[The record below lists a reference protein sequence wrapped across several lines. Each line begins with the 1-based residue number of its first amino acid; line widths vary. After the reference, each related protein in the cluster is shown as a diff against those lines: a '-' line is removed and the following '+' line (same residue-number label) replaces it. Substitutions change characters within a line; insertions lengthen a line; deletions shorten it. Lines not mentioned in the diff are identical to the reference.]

1 MKPAE
6 ATKTL
11 VLVGAGGHAKVLLSL
26 AKSAGFEV
34 LGVCGPEFESR
45 EIKEWRGIKVLG
57 GDSSI
62 EQLDPKKIGL
72 INGVGHV
79 MHNTIRRAI
88 FERYRDKGFNF
99 PALIHPFSSID
110 PSVSLGQGVQVMAG
124 AVIQADSVIGEN
136 TIINSRAS
144 IDHDCIVNANVHIA
158 PGVVVCGSTT
168 IGAGAFIGAG
178 ATIIQSLI
186 VGENAVV
193 GAGSVLVR
201 SLPANC
207 MSLGIKPHVTQ
218 RQQN

>member
-6 ATKTL
+6 AAKTL

-34 LGVCGPEFESR
+34 IGVCAPEFESR

-62 EQLDPKKIGL
+62 EQLDPQRIGL
-72 INGVGHV
+72 INGIGHV
-79 MHNTIRRAI
+79 MHNSVRKTI
-88 FERYRDKGFNF
+88 FERYRTKGFSF
-99 PALIHPFSSID
+99 PALIHPFSSVD

-158 PGVVVCGSTT
+158 PGAVVCGSST
-168 IGAGAFIGAG
+168 IGCDAFIGAG
-178 ATIIQSLI
+178 ATIVQSLV

-207 MSLGIKPHVTQ
+207 MSLGIKPYVTQ

>member
-1 MKPAE
+1 VKSAE
-6 ATKTL
+6 TSKTL

-34 LGVCGPEFESR
+34 VGVCAPEFESC

-62 EQLDPKKIGL
+62 EQLDPQKIGL

-79 MHNTIRRAI
+79 MHNSIRKTI
-88 FERYRDKGFNF
+88 FERYRTQGFDF
-99 PALIHPFSSID
+99 PALIHPFSSVD

-124 AVIQADSVIGEN
+124 VVIQADSVIGEN

-144 IDHDCIVNANVHIA
+144 IDHDCIINANVHIA
-158 PGVVVCGSTT
+158 PGALVCGNVS
-168 IGAGAFIGAG
+168 IGGGAFIGAG
-178 ATIIQSLI
+178 ATIVQSLV
-186 VGENAVV
+186 VGEDAVV
-193 GAGSVLVR
+193 GAGSVLVK